1 MLEEGESKGWDA
13 YFEEVFEQVTRGK
26 MDEMKDAYQGVFSL
40 SGESTS
46 SRSLLTPTSPP
57 LIFSASGTEEEKT
70 DLYAAYELHDGS
82 LPDMMTEVVFSS
94 SSDEP
99 RFIALINAA
108 LAAGTLESTDLWTKT
123 STDTKAI
130 KKRAAAEKREAREA
144 EEHAKALGVWDEFYG
159 SGKATDKK
167 VRKSKLKG
175 KAVDAEDDE
184 GDLEGLKALMLRRKQ
199 GGEQRFESLIAGLEA
214 KAKAPPSGAKGKKGK
229 KADENAAPADVR
241 PFSIHYSRSTAD
253 PTSLLRCPLRST
265 TRPSRS
271 SSRRWQSERPS
282 PRGSRRRR
290 LRPRSVLQR
299 RAQGARARS
308 DEEVSRA
315 RPR

>member
-1 MLEEGESKGWDA
+1 
-13 YFEEVFEQVTRGK
+13 
-26 MDEMKDAYQGVFSL
+26 
-40 SGESTS
+40 
-46 SRSLLTPTSPP
+46 
-57 LIFSASGTEEEKT
+57 
-70 DLYAAYELHDGS
+70 
-82 LPDMMTEVVFSS
+82 MMTEVVFSS
-94 SSDEP
+94 TSDEA

-108 LAAGTLESTDLWTKT
+108 LAAGMLESTDLWTKT

-130 KKRAAAEKREAREA
+130 KKRAVAEKREAREA

-229 KADENAAPADVR
+229 KADENAGPADVH
-241 PFSIHYSRSTAD
+241 PSSIHYSRSTAD
-253 PTSLLRCPLRST
+253 PTPLWRCPLQIDDAAFEKL
-265 TRPSRS
+265 
-271 SSRRWQSERPS
+271 QSEMAERAAEFKRLKTEEAASKKRPAAEGAGRAGKKR
-282 PRGSRRRR
+282 RG
-290 LRPRSVLQR
+290 
-299 RAQGARARS
+299 GK
-308 DEEVSRA
+308 
-315 RPR
+315 